1 MEQLGRSTIDD
12 RQALADVEQLRGLW
26 EAIETE
32 ESFSLTR
39 EEADDIATPKRYLML
54 AQLASEAVDRWV
66 TVGTGSVKGLI
77 RTNLAYGPG
86 RYVNLGHGICWL
98 GLDHESWAR
107 YGRSPIWLRFGSTEW
122 GRATAAARALTDWIR
137 ATPPRAYWEGPGK
150 PLLVPA
156 LLPAGGIREAAVTQ
170 IVDLIREIDSR
181 FETSGIAPLT
191 TTEGV

>member
-1 MEQLGRSTIDD
+1 MPV
-12 RQALADVEQLRGLW
+12 ALLFTL
-26 EAIETE
+26 AI
-32 ESFSLTR
+32 L
-39 EEADDIATPKRYLML
+39 
-54 AQLASEAVDRWV
+54 AVDRWV
-66 TVGTGSVKGLI
+66 AVGTGSVKGLKATA
-77 RTNLAYGPG
+77 RACGPG
-86 RYVNLGHGICWL
+86 RYVNLGRAGCWV

-156 LLPAGGIREAAVTQ
+156 LLPAGGSREAAVTQ
-170 IVDLIREIDSR
+170 IVDLIREIESR
-181 FETSGIAPLT
+181 FEVSGITPLT